1 MTGKL
6 FKILKLGPGDSS
18 VSKVLSHEHKDIIW
32 EWLHAPVTPS
42 LVGPKQEN
50 PRSLLAAS
58 INKRTNSR
66 IRETLSGKKKK
77 RLKCLPQVS
86 IVKPTPKH
94 EHTNSC
100 AYVHMLTLTSTY
112 NVHTQKRKGYTPEN
126 LNNMGFNT
134 TLSLKKKFQ
143 S

>member
-1 MTGKL
+1 M
-6 FKILKLGPGDSS
+6 
-18 VSKVLSHEHKDIIW
+18 SKVLSHEHKDIIW

-112 NVHTQKRKGYTPEN
+112 NVHTQKKEKTIHN
-126 LNNMGFNT
+126 
-134 TLSLKKKFQ
+134 
-143 S
+143 